1 MALLV
6 AGMLPAQQVP
16 FTSSDAADAAE
27 RISGRRAHMSGEIHR
42 LAGTRVVGPAVTL
55 RIVRDDKAS
64 LLDEGLKAIKIV
76 EEAPPGAVIVA
87 CLDGDKDFAV
97 FGATFATLA
106 KSRRLGGF
114 VVDGGMRGL
123 ADLRRI
129 GVPVFARSTV
139 PGSAG
144 GHYRLEQSQTTVRC
158 GGADVSPGDLV
169 VADEDGVSVVP
180 KAIQAEALAKA
191 SALRSEK
198 DAMLPLIAK
207 YRSYTKAVEEYRRQA
222 VARCKSLMM
231 CARFSGHSRIEASCR
246 PRRPM
251 SLPRGPQ
258 AWC

>member
-1 MALLV
+1 MRTVTVALIALLA
-6 AGMLPAQQVP
+6 AGMLRAQRVP

-27 RISGRRAHMSGEIHR
+27 RISGHRAHMTGEIHR

-55 RIVRDDKAS
+55 RIVRDDNAS
-64 LLDEGLKAIKIV
+64 LLDEGLKAIKLV
-76 EEAPPGAVIVA
+76 EDAPPGAVIVA
-87 CLDGDKDFAV
+87 CLEGDKDFAV

-129 GVPVFARSTV
+129 GVPVFARSAV

-158 GGADVSPGDLV
+158 GGTDVAPGDLV
-169 VADEDGVSVVP
+169 VADDDGVSIVP
-180 KAIQAEALAKA
+180 KAIRAEAVAKA
-191 SALRSEK
+191 TALRREK

-207 YRSYTKAVEEYRRQA
+207 HRSYTKAVEEYRRQTA
-222 VARCKSLMM
+222 ATGK
-231 CARFSGHSRIEASCR
+231 
-246 PRRPM
+246 P
-251 SLPRGPQ
+251 
-258 AWC
+258 